1 MTETNEIE
9 KEFEELERNDEWE
22 DAFKVIKK
30 KKKQELINFKFIFK
44 KEY

>member
-22 DAFKVIKK
+22 DAFKVIKT
-30 KKKQELINFKFIFK
+30 KKQK
-44 KEY
+44 KLK

>member
-30 KKKQELINFKFIFK
+30 KKNKN
-44 KEY
+44 